1 MPSSEA
7 EIPRRGARSSS
18 DAETH
23 PRGTTTDRL
32 VGRCG
37 FLGHGPFFVPGRG
50 YTKCVLEFVGM
61 LVRVLLFF
69 ERGVFP
75 SY

>member
-7 EIPRRGARSSS
+7 EIPRRGARSLSE
-18 DAETH
+18 AETRL
-23 PRGTTTDRL
+23 RGTATDRL

-37 FLGHGPFFVPGRG
+37 FLGRGPFFVPGRG
-50 YTKCVLEFVGM
+50 YAERVLGFVGM

-69 ERGVFP
+69 KMGVFP
-75 SY
+75 GY

>member
-1 MPSSEA
+1 
-7 EIPRRGARSSS
+7 
-18 DAETH
+18 
-23 PRGTTTDRL
+23 L
-32 VGRCG
+32 VVRCG

-50 YTKCVLEFVGM
+50 YTECVLEFVGM

-75 SY
+75 GY